1 MYLKLLNGAQN
12 SAYSGD
18 SIFKVHAIKKIF
30 MGYYFL
36 LGSNKDEKKEV
47 NPFPVYQFYVADF
60 AYMFTDRTVIP
71 DVVVR
76 NL

>member
-1 MYLKLLNGAQN
+1 
-12 SAYSGD
+12 
-18 SIFKVHAIKKIF
+18 